1 MAVLSIGIIMITYGG
16 GEVSTPRGI
25 TTHIGAGTGA
35 GAGAIRI
42 TAGAGITARGIIGR
56 GIIARIIITGITD
69 GAETADV
76 ILPAMCTAAA

>member
-1 MAVLSIGIIMITYGG
+1 MAVLSIGIIMITYGV
-16 GEVSTPRGI
+16 GEVSTTRGI
-25 TTHIGAGTGA
+25 TTHIGAGTGV

-56 GIIARIIITGITD
+56 GIIARIIITGIMD